1 MLTDEND
8 DKKLI
13 AVVSLRHVLK
23 YLCEFD
29 VYDVQPDWNGD
40 ATHHIKHEGSDR
52 KSIDEHEHGNND
64 GLIEDAYDENNKT
77 TVNPGEFQFHDAYL
91 GK

>member
-8 DKKLI
+8 DKKLV

-29 VYDVQPDWNGD
+29 VYDV
-40 ATHHIKHEGSDR
+40 
-52 KSIDEHEHGNND
+52 
-64 GLIEDAYDENNKT
+64 
-77 TVNPGEFQFHDAYL
+77 
-91 GK
+91 